1 MTSLL
6 KNDDHVTP
14 AKATKSSFIT
24 QDQSE
29 PISSNPKQTS
39 FLMSDDQTTSTKVKK
54 DDQTTSTKVGKD
66 DQTTLAK
73 VGKASFITADKP
85 DPITSSNPPK
95 IKNFLT

>member
-29 PISSNPKQTS
+29 PISSNPKKTS

-54 DDQTTSTKVGKD
+54 DDQTTSTFK
-66 DQTTLAK
+66 L
-73 VGKASFITADKP
+73 
-85 DPITSSNPPK
+85 NCE
-95 IKNFLT
+95 LTRLIIYISLSAYLLRCILST